1 MLSFDITDRNIRIIK
16 GVESNGK
23 IRISSAATLNLEE
36 EVIINGHIKDV
47 PRLATLIN
55 QVLKTN
61 KMAEREAIISISSNL
76 IIFKELHIP
85 RATKGSEFD
94 KMVKSEMQ
102 AAMGIDD
109 QYSISYII
117 VDDSYNSKANS
128 EDNEGVKVLATAC
141 PYEIIEGYKR
151 VFQMLS
157 ISLKSVMVG
166 CNSITKVLLSDS
178 RLKAKMP
185 LLAVQIDNTFISL
198 NLYERGQLAFSRFA
212 SISPEDYD
220 NSEDYVFEAVNE
232 NIFRMLQFQKSR
244 NTDELIE
251 NVVFYGDTR
260 EYVRLT
266 NALEQ
271 MDISTSIINVP
282 PQIHGYENLEFSLY
296 ANAIGAMFKRN
307 KDTEKIN
314 LLETD
319 TINNSVIKSNT
330 SYGALLLASCA
341 AVVVVMGGIIGY
353 LAISNS
359 NIKKETQQIVNE
371 IDSPETK
378 KKQVRVKELEE
389 MKTKVKD
396 YQTRITNAYDAY
408 KTNPIIEK
416 ALYDKIDSKLSE
428 AAGELNLDA
437 KITQISYE
445 NGLLIMDIEA
455 QADGDSSQTLPSV
468 IVDKMTT
475 IEEFEEILYSGY
487 DLADTG
493 DEGAAEGAKEI
504 IMTLEIKLKAGEIA
518 IEAPTTTADG
528 EDGTQE

>member
-36 EVIINGHIKDV
+36 EVIMNGHVRDV

-61 KMAEREAIISISSNL
+61 KMAEKEAIVSISSNL

-85 RATKGSEFD
+85 KVAKDSEFN
-94 KMVKSEMQ
+94 KLVKSEMQ
-102 AAMGIDD
+102 SSMGIDD

-117 VDDSYNSKANS
+117 VDDSYSSKSGGN
-128 EDNEGVKVLATAC
+128 EEGVKVLATAC
-141 PYEIIEGYKR
+141 PYEIIEGYKK

-198 NLYERGQLAFSRFA
+198 NLYEHGQLAFSRFA
-212 SISPEDYD
+212 TISAEDYD

-244 NTDELIE
+244 NAEELIE

-266 NALEQ
+266 SALEQ
-271 MDISTSIINVP
+271 MDIETSIINVP

-307 KDTEKIN
+307 KDMEKIN

-319 TINNSVIKSNT
+319 TVNNNRIKSNS
-330 SYGALLLASCA
+330 SYGALLVASC
-341 AVVVVMGGIIGY
+341 VIVFVVMGGIIGY
-353 LAISNS
+353 MAKTNGDLKKDTKDVIEEINS
-359 NIKKETQQIVNE
+359 NDTKE
-371 IDSPETK
+371 
-378 KKQVRVKELEE
+378 KQARVTELEV
-389 MKTKVKD
+389 MKTKVQD
-396 YQTRITNAYDAY
+396 YKTRVTNAYDAY
-408 KTNPIIEK
+408 KTNPIIER
-416 ALYDKIDSKLSE
+416 ALYEEMDNKLSE
-428 AAGELNLDA
+428 AVGELGLEA
-437 KITQISYE
+437 TILSISYE
-445 NGLLIMDIEA
+445 KGILTVDIKA
-455 QADGDSSQTLPSV
+455 QTDEMSSQKLPSV
-468 IVDKMTT
+468 IVDKFGT
-475 IEEFEEILYSGY
+475 IEQLEEILYSGY
-487 DLADTG
+487 SLSESSE
-493 DEGAAEGAKEI
+493 EGAAEGAKEMT
-504 IMTLEIKLKAGEIA
+504 MTLEIQLKAGEINV
-518 IEAPTTTADG
+518 EETTTTADG
-528 EDGTQE
+528 EDGTKE

>member
-23 IRISSAATLNLEE
+23 IRISSAATLNLDE

-76 IIFKELHIP
+76 IIFKELYIP
-85 RATKGSEFD
+85 RVEKDSEFD
-94 KMVKSEMQ
+94 RMVKSEMQ
-102 AAMGIDD
+102 SAMGIDD

-117 VDDSYNSKANS
+117 VDDSYGSKS
-128 EDNEGVKVLATAC
+128 RDNEDGIKVLATAC
-141 PYEIIEGYKR
+141 PYEIIEGYKK
-151 VFQMLS
+151 VFQMLN

-185 LLAVQIDNTFISL
+185 LLAVQIDNTFLSL
-198 NLYERGQLAFSRFA
+198 NLYENGQLAFSRFA
-212 SISPEDYD
+212 TISPEDYD

-244 NTDELIE
+244 NPEELIE

-271 MDISTSIINVP
+271 MDIATSIINVP

-307 KDTEKIN
+307 KDTERIN

-319 TINNSVIKSNT
+319 TVNNNRIKSNS
-330 SYGALLLASCA
+330 SYTALLLASCA
-341 AVVVVMGGIIGY
+341 IVVVIMGGIIGY
-353 LAISNS
+353 LAISNN
-359 NIKKETQQIVNE
+359 NIKKDTQRVIAE
-371 IDSPETK
+371 INSPKTK
-378 KKQVRVKELEE
+378 EKQARVVELQD

-396 YQTRITNAYDAY
+396 YENRVENAYDAY

-416 ALYDKIDSKLSE
+416 ALYDKMDAKLSE
-428 AAGELNLDA
+428 AAAELNLEA
-437 KITQISYE
+437 TILTISYD
-445 NGLLIMDIEA
+445 NGFLVVDIEA
-455 QADGDSSQTLPSV
+455 QANEDPSQALPSV
-468 IVDKMTT
+468 IVDKMTA
-475 IEEFEEILYSGY
+475 IEEFEQVHYLGY
-487 DLADTG
+487 DISGSSKDGASEG
-493 DEGAAEGAKEI
+493 DKEI
-504 IMTLEIKLKAGEIA
+504 TMSLEIKLKAGEIK
-518 IEAPTTTADG
+518 IEEPTTTADG